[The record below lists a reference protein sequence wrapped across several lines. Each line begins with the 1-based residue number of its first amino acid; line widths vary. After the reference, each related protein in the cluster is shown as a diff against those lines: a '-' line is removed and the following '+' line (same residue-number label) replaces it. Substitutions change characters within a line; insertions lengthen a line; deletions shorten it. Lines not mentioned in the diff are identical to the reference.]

1 MPGIPMS
8 PTTQNRT
15 LPSPQTTV
23 ARGLGHAKPED
34 AKPDAEKAEKA
45 QEAEKAKQ
53 AAAASVDG
61 AEPGEASSSSGALAA
76 QAARPRPSAADVRGS
91 RARAA
96 ASGQPAIQAIAD
108 KLGDLGELSGPEAL
122 QRVVAEALANAGHI
136 NALKDTGTGALRE
149 QMSQAD
155 WGKVNEVYEQVVGK
169 LADKATATWSPRE
182 QQALKNVMGTL
193 DELAG
198 GDGKLNHGDKLEV
211 TSAILRDTPGILRT
225 AFQEIDK
232 RLPRGGLVNR
242 LAKRLVGNAFTPT
255 RRTQR
260 RARRGLAYRPG
271 LIQRM
276 RDNRQGKILGLARAE
291 ANKQFNQAFQQ
302 LGVSPET
309 RRQFDGQRRDLTIAQ
324 VIRFSEDLKVL
335 QGRFQQGG
343 NPVAGGK
350 LKDVAGQLAEHVRV
364 DQAPLRNGV
373 PSIYRADAVASMLL
387 DAVDGISLRQP
398 D

>member
-8 PTTQNRT
+8 PTT
-15 LPSPQTTV
+15 TTRPTNTAV
-23 ARGLGHAKPED
+23 RGLSEAPTTT
-34 AKPDAEKAEKA
+34 AAEEPGATGSA
-45 QEAEKAKQ
+45 GAAPATTSPAPQ
-53 AAAASVDG
+53 AASAK
-61 AEPGEASSSSGALAA
+61 
-76 QAARPRPSAADVRGS
+76 ARPSTADVRGA

-96 ASGQPAIQAIAD
+96 ASGQPVLQAITD
-108 KLGDLGELSGPEAL
+108 KLGDLGQLSGPEAL
-122 QRVVAEALANAGHI
+122 ERVVAGALANAGHI
-136 NALKDTGTGALRE
+136 NQLKDAGAGALRD
-149 QMSQAD
+149 QMSKAD
-155 WGKVNEVYEQVVGK
+155 WDKVNEVTKQVVDQ
-169 LADKATATWSPRE
+169 LADRATATWSPRE

-198 GDGKLNHGDKLEV
+198 GDGKLNHGDKLAV
-211 TSAILRDTPGILRT
+211 TNAILRDTPGIINT

-260 RARRGLAYRPG
+260 RARRGLPYRPG
-271 LIQRM
+271 PIQRM
-276 RDNRQGKILGLARAE
+276 RDNRQDKILGLARAE

-309 RRQFDGQRRDLTIAQ
+309 RRHFDGQRRDLTIAQ

-343 NPVAGGK
+343 NPVAGGR
-350 LKDVAGQLAEHVRV
+350 LKEVAGQLAEHVRV
-364 DQAPLRNGV
+364 EQQPLRNGV
-373 PSIYRADAVASMLL
+373 PSPYRADALASTLL
-387 DAVDGISLRQP
+387 DTLEGVSLKPRN
-398 D
+398 